1 MGMPFEPAL
10 KFINKTLIRQDI
22 RDKIRVRC
30 SDKIISSYSML
41 RAVAMKADMCNCV
54 RSFMFSLR
62 CNNSTS
68 PTGIATQDKML
79 KKIDYDR

>member
-1 MGMPFEPAL
+1 MFE
-10 KFINKTLIRQDI
+10 T
-22 RDKIRVRC
+22 KIRVIC
-30 SDKIISSYSML
+30 SGKIISGYSIL
-41 RAVAMKADMCNCV
+41 TAVVIGADICNSA
-54 RSFMFSLR
+54 RGFMFSLGCIKALR

>member
-1 MGMPFEPAL
+1 MLTAVVIGA
-10 KFINKTLIRQDI
+10 DI
-22 RDKIRVRC
+22 
-30 SDKIISSYSML
+30 
-41 RAVAMKADMCNCV
+41 CNSA
-54 RSFMFSLR
+54 RGFMFSLGCIKALR